1 MEFVQGGLIFVSAKN
16 TDSGHGEQGT
26 ASFWVVLTI
35 AFGLDRVGVSARHT
49 LRASLSGTFLQR
61 KDVVNQCLEFVQGV
75 VSFFVSAKNSTDSG
89 QLDRLG
95 VQGTASFW
103 VALRIAFELDRVGV
117 SARHSL
123 IKKNLKKLSA
133 KISTDSGQLDHLG
146 VQGTASFWVALR
158 IAFGASRIAFRLA
171 RSLECARHSLVLG
184 SAKNSLRG

>member
-1 MEFVQGGLIFVSAKN
+1 M
-16 TDSGHGEQGT
+16 
-26 ASFWVVLTI
+26 LTI

-123 IKKNLKKLSA
+123 IKK
-133 KISTDSGQLDHLG
+133 
-146 VQGTASFWVALR
+146 
-158 IAFGASRIAFRLA
+158 
-171 RSLECARHSLVLG
+171 
-184 SAKNSLRG
+184 

>member
-1 MEFVQGGLIFVSAKN
+1 MQGGLIFVSAKN

-89 QLDRLG
+89 QLDRFG

-103 VALRIAFELDRVGV
+103 VALEQ
-117 SARHSL
+117 H
-123 IKKNLKKLSA
+123 
-133 KISTDSGQLDHLG
+133 
-146 VQGTASFWVALR
+146 
-158 IAFGASRIAFRLA
+158 
-171 RSLECARHSLVLG
+171 
-184 SAKNSLRG
+184 